1 MAYDDADYHNDEDGD
16 ESLDDPVILR
26 GLLQCIF
33 IAAFFSL
40 RYILDVLLTV
50 PVVQA
55 MSHRLTTTV
64 QMGFKRRI
72 LLSCC
77 LPCGALCF
85 WLVRLRISGSF
96 CTDDAPGLH
105 YKSCAHGLAGRLLR
119 GLTFEE
125 AAYLVAIMLVG
136 YVHGR
141 FERSEG
147 AERKLATWTSPFPV
161 SSHAMGSARRIVLA
175 HLFDTFDAAF
185 TFWCHATQPILGR
198 GRRIAHVRTNAT

>member
-64 QMGFKRRI
+64 QMGFNVVYYFPVAS
-72 LLSCC
+72 LAVLY
-77 LPCGALCF
+77 
-85 WLVRLRISGSF
+85 VSGSF
-96 CTDDAPGLH
+96 DSGSLGVFA
-105 YKSCAHGLAGRLLR
+105 RMMLR
-119 GLTFEE
+119 GCIIR
-125 AAYLVAIMLVG
+125 AV
-136 YVHGR
+136 
-141 FERSEG
+141 
-147 AERKLATWTSPFPV
+147 
-161 SSHAMGSARRIVLA
+161 
-175 HLFDTFDAAF
+175 
-185 TFWCHATQPILGR
+185 
-198 GRRIAHVRTNAT
+198 